1 MAKHPLLPPV
11 AFVGI
16 ASISTAA
23 VLIKLCDDAPPGVIA
38 AGRLGVAAVILLA
51 IMLAMRGRP
60 VIRMP
65 AGKWPAVILA
75 GLLLGA
81 HFFFWIT
88 SLKHTSVMSSVVIA
102 TTNPIFVGIAS
113 YFLFKEP
120 IRRALVMGILLAS
133 LGGGVIAFSDH
144 GAQPEAHSHNTNT
157 ANPGAPG
164 PLTVPLGAASTGS
177 HLYGDLMAL
186 LGAIM
191 ASCYYLVGRKVRG
204 EIDLLSYILPVYAI
218 AALVP
223 AIASLY
229 GRPDVTAYRTSTY
242 IYILLLAVVPQLI
255 GHGAINWCLR
265 YVSATTVAIFILG
278 EPIGASI
285 LAYIVQGEAI
295 KPMQAVGGGLI
306 LLGVF
311 VTTFSERRPKNAEP
325 AGLKPG
331 APSGTPPQAPLDST
345 TLDSAG
351 T

>member
-1 MAKHPLLPPV
+1 MLPPV

-38 AGRLGVAAVILLA
+38 AARLGIAAAILLV
-51 IMLAMRGRP
+51 IMLAVRGRR
-60 VIRMP
+60 VVHIR
-65 AGKWPAVILA
+65 AGLWPHVILA

-81 HFFFWIT
+81 HFFFWIS

-120 IRRALVMGILLAS
+120 IRRALVIGIGLAS
-133 LGGGVIAFSDH
+133 IGGGIIALADR
-144 GAQPEAHSHNTNT
+144 
-157 ANPGAPG
+157 
-164 PLTVPLGAASTGS
+164 GAAAGNGD
-177 HLYGDLMAL
+177 HLYGDFLAL

-191 ASCYYLVGRKVRG
+191 ASSYYLVGRKVRG

-218 AALVP
+218 AAIVP
-223 AIASLY
+223 ALAALP
-229 GRPDVTAYRTSTY
+229 GQPDVTAYRTSTY
-242 IYILLLAVVPQLI
+242 VYVLLLAIVPQLI

-278 EPIGASI
+278 EPIGASL
-285 LAYIVQGEAI
+285 LAFLVHGERI
-295 KPMQAVGGGLI
+295 TPVQAVGAVLI
-306 LLGVF
+306 LLGVLAA
-311 VTTFSERRPKNAEP
+311 TIGEPRPKPRDA
-325 AGLKPG
+325 
-331 APSGTPPQAPLDST
+331 T
-345 TLDSAG
+345 TIDSAA

>member
-11 AFVGI
+11 AFLGI

-38 AGRLGVAAVILLA
+38 AGRLGVAAFILLV
-51 IMLAMRGRP
+51 IMLAMRGSKI
-60 VIRMP
+60 VRMP
-65 AGKWPAVILA
+65 SGRWPAVILA

-113 YFLFKEP
+113 FLLFKEP
-120 IRRALVMGILLAS
+120 IRRALVVGILLAS
-133 LGGGVIAFSDH
+133 LGGGVIAFADR
-144 GAQPEAHSHNTNT
+144 
-157 ANPGAPG
+157 
-164 PLTVPLGAASTGS
+164 GAATTGS

-223 AIASLY
+223 AIASLP
-229 GRPDVTAYRTSTY
+229 GSPDVTGYRTSTY
-242 IYILLLAVVPQLI
+242 IYILLLAAVPQLI

-265 YVSATTVAIFILG
+265 YVTATTVAIFILG

-285 LAYIVQGEAI
+285 LAYVVQGEAI
-295 KPMQAVGGGLI
+295 KPMQALGGGLI
-306 LLGVF
+306 LLGVA
-311 VTTFSERRPKNAEP
+311 VATLTERRPIPDDA
-325 AGLKPG
+325 
-331 APSGTPPQAPLDST
+331 T
-345 TLDSAG
+345 TLDSAA

>member
-1 MAKHPLLPPV
+1 MLPPV

-38 AGRLGVAAVILLA
+38 AGRLGVAAAILLV
-51 IMLAMRGRP
+51 IMLFMRGRRL
-60 VIRMP
+60 VRMP
-65 AGKWPAVILA
+65 AGRWPHVILA

-120 IRRALVMGILLAS
+120 IRRALVAGILLAS
-133 LGGGVIAFSDH
+133 IGGGIIALADRGS
-144 GAQPEAHSHNTNT
+144 
-157 ANPGAPG
+157 
-164 PLTVPLGAASTGS
+164 AASTGS
-177 HLYGDLMAL
+177 HLYGDMLAL
-186 LGAIM
+186 FGAIM

-204 EIDLLSYILPVYAI
+204 EIDLLSYILPVYAM

-223 AIASLY
+223 ALAALP
-229 GRPDVTAYRTSTY
+229 GRPDITSYRISTY
-242 IYILLLAVVPQLI
+242 VYVLLLAVVPQLI

-278 EPIGASI
+278 EPIGASL
-285 LAYIVQGEAI
+285 LAFLVQGETI
-295 KPMQAVGGGLI
+295 KPVQAVGGVFI
-306 LLGVF
+306 LLGVA
-311 VTTFSERRPKNAEP
+311 VATLSERRPEP
-325 AGLKPG
+325 
-331 APSGTPPQAPLDST
+331 SDST
-345 TLDSAG
+345 TIDSAA

>member
-1 MAKHPLLPPV
+1 MARHPFLPPV
-11 AFVGI
+11 AFIGI

-23 VLIKLCDDAPPGVIA
+23 VLIKLCDDTPPGVIA
-38 AGRLGVAAVILLA
+38 AGRLGVAAAILLV
-51 IMLAMRGRP
+51 IMLAIRGRH

-65 AGKWPAVILA
+65 AGRWPAVILA

-113 YFLFKEP
+113 FFLFKEP
-120 IRRALVMGILLAS
+120 IRRALVAGIALAS
-133 LGGGVIAFSDH
+133 LGGGVIAFADR
-144 GAQPEAHSHNTNT
+144 
-157 ANPGAPG
+157 
-164 PLTVPLGAASTGS
+164 GAATTGS

-204 EIDLLSYILPVYAI
+204 DIDLLSYILPVYAI

-223 AIASLY
+223 ALASLP
-229 GRPDVTAYRTSTY
+229 GSPDVTSYRTSTY

-285 LAYIVQGEAI
+285 LAYVVQGEAI
-295 KPMQAVGGGLI
+295 KPMQALGGGLI
-306 LLGVF
+306 LLGVA
-311 VTTFSERRPKNAEP
+311 VATLTERRPIP
-325 AGLKPG
+325 D
-331 APSGTPPQAPLDST
+331 DST
-345 TLDSAG
+345 TLDSAA

>member
-38 AGRLGVAAVILLA
+38 AGRLGVAALILLV
-51 IMLAMRGRP
+51 IMLAMRGRNI
-60 VIRMP
+60 IRMP
-65 AGKWPAVILA
+65 AGRWPAVILA
-75 GLLLGA
+75 GLLLGT

-113 YFLFKEP
+113 FFLFKEP
-120 IRRALVMGILLAS
+120 MRRALVVGIVLAS
-133 LGGGVIAFSDH
+133 LGGGIIAFSDR
-144 GAQPEAHSHNTNT
+144 GAPAST
-157 ANPGAPG
+157 ANER
-164 PLTVPLGAASTGS
+164 PLTVPPENNDS

-223 AIASLY
+223 AIAALP
-229 GRPDVTAYRTSTY
+229 GRPDIASYRISTY

-285 LAYIVQGEAI
+285 LAYVIQGEAI

-306 LLGVF
+306 LLGVA
-311 VTTFSERRPKNAEP
+311 VATLGERRPIP
-325 AGLKPG
+325 D
-331 APSGTPPQAPLDST
+331 DST
-345 TLDSAG
+345 TLDSAA